1 MCCVRGGQ
9 MYYNS
14 TEGASHAGV
23 LAAEVQQ
30 RLKDGAR
37 GLLTILHA
45 IDVLNKPGAQPCQ
58 RCIAS

>member
-1 MCCVRGGQ
+1 